1 MNIFLACLIVS
12 LVDYLGFNYVYYT
25 LKLPPW
31 RWHIFQFPTLGA
43 AGILSS
49 VTGAWYD
56 GALFTFLHFA
66 FFNDALF
73 YGYCFL
79 FNIAS
84 WENRATTIQYWNSE
98 VLPWAKFSFIGWFG
112 VLNPKLIFLQA
123 VLAGLIVAAIK
134 ILL

>member
-1 MNIFLACLIVS
+1 MNVKLIC
-12 LVDYLGFNYVYYT
+12 
-25 LKLPPW
+25 
-31 RWHIFQFPTLGA
+31 RRI
-43 AGILSS
+43 
-49 VTGAWYD
+49 
-56 GALFTFLHFA
+56 
-66 FFNDALF
+66 
-73 YGYCFL
+73 
-79 FNIAS
+79 IAS